1 MKVSGFA
8 LALLVAGAFGLA
20 TEARAGAGKTYNP
33 VVFAH
38 GMGGYNN
45 ILGYDY
51 WGDEYGV
58 FVGDTC
64 NGVFEINCN
73 EDIDVKQRT
82 FVAQVAGFES
92 SEVRGLD
99 LAEDIEGYLAT
110 VGKARVNIIG
120 HSQGGI
126 DARKAARVLY
136 ERHGYAVVRVL
147 ISVSSPHRGSP
158 VAKYILER
166 KAGVTHV
173 LDAMARYFGDTVYL
187 PGNDVYA
194 GAKQLVYD
202 DFDPADEKLTGMRAF
217 NEAYPVDDRYAERY
231 ASVIT
236 AQHGVNVNPAL
247 FLLSQFF
254 FDIDGDGYCDGD
266 CDNDGAWGRGDGV
279 PNEADDDGMVGINS
293 QQMGYRLDYDE
304 RTFGFDQVRTDVV
317 HGYVR
322 NLNAPARLQA
332 ISASKVVPQ
341 DHLDV
346 IGVGPDTFD
355 EPEFYAALI
364 DYISRYDQ
372 AARLFPVPSKPPVN
386 DGTPVIRHPAPVMT
400 WLIP

>member
-1 MKVSGFA
+1 MKGSV
-8 LALLVAGAFGLA
+8 LALFVLVAGALGLG
-20 TEARAGAGKTYNP
+20 TEARAGAGKTYHP

-58 FVGDTC
+58 FVGDAC

-73 EDIDVKQRT
+73 EDVADNQRS

-110 VGKARVNIIG
+110 AGEARVNIIG

-166 KAGVTHV
+166 KAGVTNV
-173 LDAMARYFGDTVYL
+173 LDSMASYFGDTVYEE
-187 PGNDVYA
+187 GNDAYA
-194 GAKQLVYD
+194 GAKQLVYL
-202 DFDPADEKLTGMRAF
+202 DFEIPDEKLTGMKAF
-217 NEAYPVDDRYAERY
+217 NEGYPVDARYAERY
-231 ASVIT
+231 ASIIT
-236 AQHGVNVNPAL
+236 AQDGVKVNPAL
-247 FLLSQFF
+247 FLLGQFL
-254 FDIDGDGYCDGD
+254 FDIDGDGFCEGD
-266 CDNDGAWGRGDGV
+266 CDEDGAWGRGDGDAG
-279 PNEADDDGMVGINS
+279 EADDDGVVGINS
-293 QQMGYRLDYDE
+293 QQMGWRLDYDE
-304 RTFGFDQVRTDVV
+304 STLGFDRVRTDVV
-317 HGYVR
+317 HGYVSD
-322 NLNAPARLQA
+322 LNAPARLQA
-332 ISASKVVPQ
+332 TSSSQVVPQ
-341 DHLDV
+341 DHMDV

-364 DYISRYDQ
+364 DYMSRYDR
-372 AARLFPVPSKPPVN
+372 AKRIIPVPRDPPIN
-386 DGTPVIRHPAPVMT
+386 DGTPIIHRPAPVTT